1 MNWEYKIIP
10 WDELISNYEDHD
22 IAVSKQAASSRRSK
36 IGKGLEQKLN
46 QQGDLG
52 WELITIFGEFG
63 IFKKPKA

>member
-36 IGKGLEQKLN
+36 IGKGLEQNLN